1 MFSSICANT
10 SGFIVVL
17 ILVLVI
23 NDVEHLSCA
32 HLFCISL
39 RLLALRDFTTDLYLL
54 LFFFKLRMSR
64 IVFFL
69 KVRVVLFF
77 FLRKWCVLRKGAVI
91 DTVLR
96 VGIDFSR

>member
-54 LFFFKLRMSR
+54 LFFFL
-64 IVFFL
+64 IEDEQNCFFSESSSCS
-69 KVRVVLFF
+69 FF